1 MATASSAQREPSMEE
16 ILASIRRI
24 IEDSDTGRKQ
34 PSEAEELRQ
43 DLEPAPSAGP
53 ASDVDAFRNELH
65 AETGTRK
72 PVTLAEV
79 QAQLA
84 VGEPVIARMETP
96 VRFDLAPVK
105 APETLAPNTPAA
117 ATVAPTTL
125 AEVSPRIA
133 AESAPAAG
141 AEAPVTAGVAETSD
155 SIVTDWRREIAAV
168 GEQKTAT
175 VARPDKVETQRM
187 PDVEPEVEF
196 FAEDLTAEPAL
207 PPREPTHTRS
217 EPTLPRSEPTP
228 PRGEPTLPRGE
239 LARQASGDAPS
250 ARAAILAD
258 RACRQVAAAFGELSD
273 AFASRGKK
281 TFDEMAEEMLRPML
295 QDWLDNNLPT
305 LVERLVREE
314 IERVARGAQ

>member
-24 IEDSDTGRKQ
+24 IEDSDSGRKQ
-34 PSEAEELRQ
+34 PGEAEELRQ

-53 ASDVDAFRNELH
+53 ASDVDTFRSELH
-65 AETGTRK
+65 AETATRK

-79 QAQLA
+79 QAQL
-84 VGEPVIARMETP
+84 GEPVIARMETP
-96 VRFDLAPVK
+96 VRFDLAPAK
-105 APETLAPNTPAA
+105 APEMLAPNTPAA

-125 AEVSPRIA
+125 AEVSARIA
-133 AESAPAAG
+133 AESAPAAS
-141 AEAPVTAGVAETSD
+141 ADAPATARVAETSD

-168 GEQKTAT
+168 GEQKTVT
-175 VARPDKVETQRM
+175 VARQDKVETPM
-187 PDVEPEVEF
+187 PDVEPEVEC
-196 FAEDLTAEPAL
+196 FAERLAAEPAFE
-207 PPREPTHTRS
+207 PASSRDEPTPARGEPTHTR
-217 EPTLPRSEPTP
+217 
-228 PRGEPTLPRGE
+228 GELAHTRGE
-239 LARQASGDAPS
+239 LARQAAGDAPS
-250 ARAAILAD
+250 ARAAILSE
-258 RACRQVAAAFGELSD
+258 RAGRQVAAAFGELSD
-273 AFASRGKK
+273 AFASRSKK

>member
-34 PSEAEELRQ
+34 PEEADELRQ
-43 DLEPAPSAGP
+43 DLEPAAAAGP
-53 ASDVDAFRNELH
+53 ASDVDAFRGELH
-65 AETGTRK
+65 AETRK

-84 VGEPVIARMETP
+84 SAEPVIARMETP

-105 APETLAPNTPAA
+105 APVALAPNTPAA

-125 AEVSPRIA
+125 AEVSARIA
-133 AESAPAAG
+133 AESAPAAS
-141 AEAPVTAGVAETSD
+141 ADEPATAQASETGD

-168 GEQKTAT
+168 GEQRTAT
-175 VARPDKVETQRM
+175 VARPDRVETRRM
-187 PDVEPEVEF
+187 PDAEPEVEF
-196 FAEDLTAEPAL
+196 LAEELTGEPAF
-207 PPREPTHTRS
+207 EPTHSRS
-217 EPTLPRSEPTP
+217 EPTQL
-228 PRGEPTLPRGE
+228 RGEPTQLRGE
-239 LARQASGDAPS
+239 LACQAAGDAPS
-250 ARAAILAD
+250 TRAAILSE
-258 RACRQVAAAFGELSD
+258 RAGRQVAAAFGELSD
-273 AFASRGKK
+273 AFASRSKK
-281 TFDEMAEEMLRPML
+281 TFDEMAEDMLRPML